1 MDANSKLGPTFI
13 PKDPHPMSPNGD
25 LLAGII
31 ERHNLIVANGTAKSK
46 GAITR
51 RKRTKTR
58 TEESIIDIV
67 AFSHYMVKHFM
78 AFEVDEAKKHVLT
91 KITKTKRGTKKKE
104 SDHNVLLT
112 EFDCQLGES
121 ETNEKEEV
129 YNLKNKECQ
138 QKFKT

>member
-1 MDANSKLGPTFI
+1 
-13 PKDPHPMSPNGD
+13 MSPNGG

-31 ERHNLIVANGTAKSK
+31 ERHYLIVANGTDRSK
-46 GAITR
+46 GVITR
-51 RKRTKTR
+51 RRITKTR
-58 TEESIIDIV
+58 TEESMIDIV
-67 AFSHYMVKHFM
+67 AFSHDMVKHFV

-91 KITKTKRGTKKKE
+91 KIAKTKRGTKKKE

-112 EFDCQLGES
+112 EFDCQLGEP

-138 QKFKT
+138 KKFKTYTSKDKML